1 MCGRFVS
8 ASPPEELAAYFDAAE
23 VVGDRVLDANYN
35 VAPTD
40 DVYVVLVDE
49 GVRRLAT
56 HRWGLV
62 PPWADD
68 LRIGARMI
76 NARAET
82 VAERNGFKQAFA
94 ARRCLVPADGF
105 YEWQARLGEKRKEPM
120 FIHRVDGEPF
130 AFAGLWERWRSRQ
143 PEPEGGAAP
152 WVRSCSIITGAAN
165 DTVAPVHDRMPV
177 ALPRSA
183 WATWL
188 DPEVDDLNVLRSL
201 LVAVP
206 PEQVT
211 VHPVSS
217 RVNDVRHDGPD
228 LVEPV
233 ALPDDDAAASM
244 MLPGM
249 EPNSR

>member
-8 ASPPEELAAYFDAAE
+8 ASPPEELAAYFDVAD
-23 VVGDRVLDANYN
+23 VVADRVLDASYN

-40 DVYVVLVDE
+40 DVYVVLVDD

-94 ARRCLVPADGF
+94 ARRCLVPADGY
-105 YEWQARLGEKRKEPM
+105 YEWQVRPGEKRKQPM
-120 FIHRVDGEPF
+120 FIHRLDGEPF
-130 AFAGLWERWRSRQ
+130 AFAGLWERWKERR
-143 PEPEGGAAP
+143 PRPDGRPAP
-152 WVRSCSIITGAAN
+152 WVRSCTIITGTAN

-177 ALPRSA
+177 ALARSA
-183 WATWL
+183 WPAWL
-188 DPEVDDLNVLRSL
+188 DPDVDDLDLLRSL

-206 PEQVT
+206 PDQVT
-211 VHPVSS
+211 VHPVSP
-217 RVNDVRHDGPD
+217 RVNDVREEGPD
-228 LVEPV
+228 LVTPV
-233 ALPDDDAAASM
+233 ALLDDLAAPLT
-244 MLPGM
+244 LPGM
-249 EPNSR
+249 EAHPR

>member
-1 MCGRFVS
+1 MCGRFVA
-8 ASPPEELAAYFDAAE
+8 ASPPEELAAYFDVAE
-23 VVGDRVLDANYN
+23 VVVDRVLDASYN

-40 DVYVVLVDE
+40 DVYVVLVDD

-68 LRIGARMI
+68 LRVGARMI

-105 YEWQARLGEKRKEPM
+105 YEWQVRPAGVRKQPM

-130 AFAGLWERWRSRQ
+130 AFAGLWERWRARPAG
-143 PEPEGGAAP
+143 PEAAPAP
-152 WVRSCSIITGAAN
+152 WVRSCSIITGSAN
-165 DTVAPVHDRMPV
+165 ATVAPVHDRMPV
-177 ALPRSA
+177 ALDPSA

-188 DPEVDDLNVLRSL
+188 DPSIDDLDVLRSM
-201 LVAVP
+201 LVSLP
-206 PEQVT
+206 PEVVT
-211 VHPVSS
+211 VRPVSS
-217 RVNDVRHDGPD
+217 RVNDVREDGPTLID
-228 LVEPV
+228 AVS
-233 ALPDDDAAASM
+233 LPDDPAVALT
-244 MLPGM
+244 LPGM
-249 EPNSR
+249 EPPCR

>member
-8 ASPPEELAAYFDAAE
+8 ASPPEELAAYFDVAE
-23 VVGDRVLDANYN
+23 VAADRVLDASYN

-40 DVYVVLVDE
+40 DVYVVLVDD

-94 ARRCLVPADGF
+94 ARRCLIPADGF
-105 YEWQARLGEKRKEPM
+105 YEWQVRPGATRKQPM

-130 AFAGLWERWRSRQ
+130 AFAGLWERWKDRRPGPDGDPS
-143 PEPEGGAAP
+143 P

-165 DTVAPVHDRMPV
+165 DAVAPVHDRMPV
-177 ALPRSA
+177 ALAPAA

-188 DPEVDDLNVLRSL
+188 DPEVDDLDLLSAL
-201 LVAVP
+201 LVPAP

-211 VHPVSS
+211 LHPVST
-217 RVNDVRHDGPD
+217 RVNDVRQDGPD
-228 LVEPV
+228 LVEP
-233 ALPDDDAAASM
+233 APLLDDDAAAPM